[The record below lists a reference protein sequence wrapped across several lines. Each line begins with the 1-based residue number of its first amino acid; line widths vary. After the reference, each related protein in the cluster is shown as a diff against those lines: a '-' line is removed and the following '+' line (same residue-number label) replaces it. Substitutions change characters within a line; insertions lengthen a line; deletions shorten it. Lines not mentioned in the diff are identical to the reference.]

1 MVFKSIFITLFW
13 SFLNVSF
20 ASIAG
25 EAEFIEQMSQHSS
38 VGIALAEKAIG
49 KSENKDVRKLA
60 ERLLNNQKKNQEK
73 LNDLR
78 SKWYSEVKVPQSA
91 NQVSIDISSLD
102 NVDASQ
108 FDKTFLDLA
117 AKHHRSG
124 VEKLGKMMPNIDRR
138 ATHHLA
144 VKIIKK
150 EGSDVARI
158 ESLQKTIK

>member
-1 MVFKSIFITLFW
+1 MVFKSLFIFILC
-13 SFLNVSF
+13 SFF
-20 ASIAG
+20 SIRYGSVAG

-38 VGIALAEKAIG
+38 VGIALAEKAIA
-49 KSENKDVRKLA
+49 KSENKDVKKLA
-60 ERLLNNQKKNQEK
+60 QRLLNNQKKNQQK

-91 NQVSIDISSLD
+91 NQVVVDVSSLE
-102 NVDASQ
+102 NVDQSL

-117 AKHHRSG
+117 AKHHKAG
-124 VEKLGKMMPNIDRR
+124 VEKIGKMMPNIERR

-150 EGSDVARI
+150 EGSDVSRI
-158 ESLQKTIK
+158 EKLQKTIK

>member
-1 MVFKSIFITLFW
+1 MKKIICLLLPLLINQHVYAFAIDYWIGGTRDNRSASVSIT
-13 SFLNVSF
+13 N
-20 ASIAG
+20 
-25 EAEFIEQMSQHSS
+25 
-38 VGIALAEKAIG
+38 
-49 KSENKDVRKLA
+49 
-60 ERLLNNQKKNQEK
+60 
-73 LNDLR
+73 NDLR